1 MDSHF
6 VHLHL
11 HSNYSLQ
18 RGCSS
23 IQGLVQRAGA
33 AGMKAIALTDINNLY
48 GTVEFHETCREH
60 GIKPVIAAEIEKDG
74 RSFLLYARTDAG
86 YRFICRTITSRLCEP
101 ELSLEE
107 IIRRNLPEGV
117 FLAAFEPSLLT
128 AALEFLP
135 RSHVFAGLRPQDTRS
150 ISRMNFVR
158 EAHSMNI
165 QPLACADMYI
175 PSPEQTELYRT
186 LRGIGRNTVAQHIE
200 IPREYRDCS
209 FFNEQK
215 ARELFSEFPESLSNT
230 AKLAEHCSF
239 EFDFSKTVFPACD
252 IPKGETAF
260 SWLHSICQ
268 ERLREYY
275 RPVTPEA
282 VSRLARELSVIEQT
296 GFSEYFLIVREI
308 MSYAREH
315 SIPTTA
321 RGSGAASL
329 ITYLL
334 GISDVDP
341 IRYGLQFERFLN
353 AYRTDC
359 PDLDIDICWRRRDEL
374 IEHVYETYGH
384 ERTAMISTHNSYH
397 PRSSFRDAAL
407 THGVSMDR
415 VNYLSKRIHSDE
427 LPGVTEL
434 LMMLPRSLSR
444 PGDRE
449 LFEQVLKISAQ
460 MNGSPHHL
468 SIHCGGIVISPTL
481 ITDYVPLE
489 PSPKGPLITQFEMT
503 AIEKIGL
510 VKIDLLGQRGL
521 STISETAAR
530 VKERRGVDVVIRDIP
545 DNDPETAAIL
555 KTGKTIGCFQIES
568 PGMRGLMEM
577 LQTSDILLLTAA
589 LALIRPGPASAGM
602 KNVFVRRARGFEKN
616 TSPLRCLEETFGV
629 MLYQEDIMRAVH
641 EAAGLSLDLGEKMRK
656 AIEKRPGPA
665 DRKKIAEYFIQR
677 AVRKGMKHETAIAVW
692 KNIEQFAGYSFC
704 KAHAAVYGACA
715 YRAAWLKVHYPVE
728 YMTSVMNNHTGMY
741 PRSAYIEEARRIG
754 VGILSP
760 HILKSEA
767 EFTSEG
773 DGLRVGFCEI
783 HGLSSSVIR
792 RILSEREERPFRSP
806 FDFFQRVA
814 PPVPEAE
821 ALVLSGALDF
831 WGINRPTLIWIC
843 RNRDAEPSLPFSGE
857 YCPDLPD
864 YTEAEKMK
872 YEYEAL
878 GFTCARHPVSYLREL
893 EHFPEAVLLSKLEQH
908 AGSRITAAGIGLTA
922 RSCRTKKKETM
933 GFLTIED
940 ETATAEVTLQPA
952 QYPLFRP
959 IIYSRG
965 PFLVSG
971 NVEERYGHFSIIAE
985 TIESL
990 AD

>member
-11 HSNYSLQ
+11 HSNHSLH

-23 IQGLVQRAGA
+23 IEEIAARASG
-33 AGMKAIALTDINNLY
+33 AGMEAIGLTDINNLY
-48 GTVEFHETCREH
+48 GAVDFYETCTEQ
-60 GIKPVIAAEIEKDG
+60 GIRPVIGTELEKDG
-74 RSFLLYARTDAG
+74 RSLLMYAADDAG
-86 YRFICRTITSRLCEP
+86 YRFMCRAITSRLCEP
-101 ELSLEE
+101 GLSLEE
-107 IIRRNLPEGV
+107 IISRNLPQGIY
-117 FLAAFEPSLLT
+117 AAGFDRQILNTVLQFIP
-128 AALEFLP
+128 A
-135 RSHVFAGLRPQDTRS
+135 HQVFAGLRPQDTRS

-158 EAHSMNI
+158 EAAAMGI

-175 PSPEQTELYRT
+175 PSPDTDSLYRT
-186 LRGIGRNTVAQHIE
+186 LRAIGKNTAVEHIE
-200 IPREYRDCS
+200 IPRSCRDCS
-209 FFNEQK
+209 FFDEQK
-215 ARELFSEFPESLSNT
+215 ARELFSEFPESVSNT
-230 AKLAEHCSF
+230 LRVARSCSF
-239 EFDFSKTVFPACD
+239 EFDFSKTVFPECD
-252 IPKGETAF
+252 IPEGETAF
-260 SWLHSICQ
+260 SWLHTICQ
-268 ERLREYY
+268 EQLGKYY
-275 RPVTPEA
+275 SPVTPEA
-282 VSRLARELSVIEQT
+282 VSRLAHELSVIEQT

-308 MSYAREH
+308 MSYARHH

-341 IRYGLQFERFLN
+341 IQYNLQFERFLN

-384 ERTAMISTHNSYH
+384 ERTAMISTHNGYH

-407 THGVSMDR
+407 AHGVSMDR
-415 VNYLSKRIHSDE
+415 VNFLSKRIHREEFPSA
-427 LPGVTEL
+427 TEL
-434 LMMLPRSLSR
+434 LMMLPRSMSR

-449 LFEQVLKISAQ
+449 LFDSVLEISRR
-460 MNGSPHHL
+460 MDGFPHHL
-468 SIHCGGIVISPTL
+468 SIHCGGVVIAPVR
-481 ITDYVPLE
+481 ITDHVPLE
-489 PSPKGPLITQFEMT
+489 PSSKGPLITQFEMR

-530 VKERRGVDVVIRDIP
+530 VKERTGTDIVLRDIP
-545 DNDPETAAIL
+545 DRDTETAALL

-577 LQTSDILLLTAA
+577 LQTSDIPLLTAA

-602 KNVFVRRARGFEKN
+602 KSTFVRRVRGFEKN
-616 TSPLRCLEETFGV
+616 TSPLRCLEETHGI
-629 MLYQEDIMRAVH
+629 MLYQEDIMRAVR

-656 AIEKRPGPA
+656 AIEKRPDPEQM
-665 DRKKIAEYFIQR
+665 KKIADYFIRR
-677 AVRKGMKHETAIAVW
+677 AVKKGMGSETARGIW
-692 KNIEQFAGYSFC
+692 ENIQQFSGYSFC

-715 YRAAWLKVHYPVE
+715 YRAAWLKVHYPAE
-728 YMTSVMNNHTGMY
+728 YMTAVMNNHTGMY

-754 VGILSP
+754 VNILQP
-760 HILKSEA
+760 HVLKSDA
-767 EFTSEG
+767 EFTTED
-773 DGLRVGFCEI
+773 DGLRVGLCEI

-792 RILSEREERPFRSP
+792 RIIAEREERPFRSP
-806 FDFFQRVA
+806 FDFFQRAV

-831 WGINRPTLIWIC
+831 WEINRPTLIWIC
-843 RNRDAEPSLPFSGE
+843 RNRDAEPALPFPDE

-864 YTEAEKMK
+864 YNEAEKMK
-872 YEYEAL
+872 YEYEYL
-878 GFTCARHPVSYLREL
+878 GFTCSSHPLSYLRKQEGFPDAAVLSEL
-893 EHFPEAVLLSKLEQH
+893 EHHTGEE
-908 AGSRITAAGIGLTA
+908 ITAAGIGLTA

-952 QYPLFRP
+952 KYPLFRP

-965 PFLVSG
+965 PLLVSG
-971 NVEERYGHFSIIAE
+971 KVEERYGHLSIIAE
-985 TIESL
+985 NIKAL
-990 AD
+990 GV